1 MWIVWVSYTLLR
13 SNRPYFLRVTWAGQ
27 AIFFKW
33 LVPLCLLLNIMLELL
48 SVVHENI
55 TSIIDVIC
63 LGNKMQFNQAIILP
77 SLFLF
82 SSSSFL
88 PSLLLPLLVK
98 NLSFFQKVEV
108 CWNKATGS
116 FFFFLVT
123 AGLLYLKV

>member
-1 MWIVWVSYTLLR
+1 M
-13 SNRPYFLRVTWAGQ
+13 F
-27 AIFFKW
+27 
-33 LVPLCLLLNIMLELL
+33 ELL

-55 TSIIDVIC
+55 KSIIDVIC
-63 LGNKMQFNQAIILP
+63 LGNKMQLNQAIILP

-108 CWNKATGS
+108 CWNRATGS